1 MVQQRIITFITTLA
15 FLAIGFSFAGGK
27 SDKEVVREKQI
38 SIQEIDTTKL
48 EKYER
53 KVIIK
58 AKVGKGPGEIGV
70 IGEGTEEGPKGIAVD
85 SAGNV
90 FILDQINERI
100 IKFSSSRKYRK
111 LISIP
116 IIASDLVGLEENHLF
131 IDDEGNFYI
140 RVRIP
145 RVGDRIKY
153 KFDGDGNVLARD
165 INMPKSLLN
174 MQGKSVTGNLCKI
187 KADRDTVLYYY
198 INDSVTNRKYTIDL
212 LLPKRSGWE
221 YVVDHY
227 SFIGFD
233 KEDHAYIAIISWEV
247 LSAWPPNEGME
258 KSLKRNI
265 EQIVYKFNDE
275 GQMVA
280 MIKEKT
286 SGIGFEFWT
295 LGGDGALYLLKYA
308 FKFVVTDEV
317 PDWVK
322 NDSTMSDEQ
331 KKQWRR
337 EYMAPEGYVYVIK
350 FSKVEEK

>member
-1 MVQQRIITFITTLA
+1 MVKQKIIKIIITLV
-15 FLAIGFSFAGGK
+15 FLAIGFIFAGGR
-27 SDKEVVREKQI
+27 DNKEVVKERQI
-38 SIQEIDTTKL
+38 FTQEIDTTKL

-70 IGEGTEEGPKGIAVD
+70 IGEGREEGPEGIAVD

-90 FILDQINERI
+90 FILDQINKRI
-100 IKFSSSRKYRK
+100 LKFSPNGKYQK

-116 IIASDLVGLEENHLF
+116 NIESEFAGLENHLF
-131 IDDEGNFYI
+131 MDENGNFYI
-140 RVRIP
+140 RD
-145 RVGDRIKY
+145 RVARLGDRIKY
-153 KFDGDGNVLARD
+153 KYDRNGNTLGREFD
-165 INMPKSLLN
+165 MPKSLLN
-174 MQGKSVTGNLCKI
+174 MQGKCVTGNIGKI

-198 INDSVTNRKYTIDL
+198 IYDSIVDRKNTINVH
-212 LLPKRSGWE
+212 LPMRSGWE
-221 YVVDHY
+221 YVINPY

-233 KEDHAYIAIISWEV
+233 KADNAYIAIKAWEDV
-247 LSAWPPNEGME
+247 PAWPPGECME
-258 KSLKRNI
+258 RLLKRSE
-265 EQIVYKFNDE
+265 EQIVFKFNDE

-295 LGGDGALYLLKYA
+295 LGDDGALYLLRYS
-308 FKFVVTDEV
+308 FKHVVTDEL

-322 NDSTMSDEQ
+322 NDSNMTAEQ
-331 KKQWRR
+331 KKEWRR
-337 EYMAPEGYVYVIK
+337 EYMAPDGYVYVVK